1 MKRKDAKTQGIT
13 KPHIGFMFNQ
23 IGRNIS
29 VINGDMF
36 SSKMQT
42 LTITVNLQG
51 TMGKGLALLAKQ
63 KFPDVNEVY
72 QEACRTKA
80 VKAGRPYL
88 YKREDL
94 VAHKWFLLFATKRH
108 WRSNSRLEDIES
120 GLDWV
125 KSNFE
130 NQGIQ
135 SLAMPALG
143 CGLGRLDWKDV
154 GPVMCRYL
162 HKMGIPVAIYLPHEG
177 DIDSQYLEESYLLP
191 HLKQIPF

>member
-1 MKRKDAKTQGIT
+1 ML
-13 KPHIGFMFNQ
+13 NQ
-23 IGRNIS
+23 IGDNIS

-36 SSKMQT
+36 RSKMQT

-72 QEACRTKA
+72 QEACRTKQ
-80 VKAGRPYL
+80 VRAGRPYL

-94 VAHKWFLLFATKRH
+94 LYHKWFLLFATKRR
-108 WRSNSRLEDIES
+108 WQENSRLEDIES
-120 GLDWV
+120 CLDWV

-130 NQGIQ
+130 QEGLQ

-154 GPVMCRYL
+154 GPMMCRYL
-162 HKMGIPVAIYLPHEG
+162 HGIGIPVEIYLPHEHG
-177 DIDSQYLEESYLLP
+177 IDSPYLKASYLLP
-191 HLKQIPF
+191 HLKNQQIPF